1 MSKTTNDPL
10 ECWRCGGEGEGFDP
24 PSHPDGGGTICHT
37 CWERMFGTAT
47 NDRLETERRQYKAT
61 ADALERQ
68 AQECLASGNR
78 EGWEHFA
85 HEADMAWRMNGWCV
99 GEIDRLT
106 EGRP

>member
-61 ADALERQ
+61 AEALERRRRS
-68 AQECLASGNR
+68 AWLPATGRAGNTSPMR
-78 EGWEHFA
+78 PT
-85 HEADMAWRMNGWCV
+85 WRG
-99 GEIDRLT
+99 G
-106 EGRP
+106 